1 PAIVNPKRDWVLVLV
16 VTITLAL
23 MVAAVGK
30 HSLSLV
36 VSMVISWLIFYLIII
51 WDVHL
56 NGAHIILLFGL
67 ADIVFS
73 VFSLLIVQGLHKKML
88 ATWLATLIGEFVSFA
103 LFYVILRLMGESEF
117 DYETGDYTKQVT

>member
-1 PAIVNPKRDWVLVLV
+1 
-16 VTITLAL
+16 

-56 NGAHIILLFGL
+56 NGALIILLFGL
-67 ADIVFS
+67 ADIDVSF
-73 VFSLLIVQGLHKKML
+73 FSLLIVQGLNKKML
-88 ATWLATLIGEFVSFA
+88 ATWLATLLGVFVSFA
-103 LFYVILRLMGESEF
+103 LCYVIMKLTGESEMK
-117 DYETGDYTKQVT
+117 YETGD